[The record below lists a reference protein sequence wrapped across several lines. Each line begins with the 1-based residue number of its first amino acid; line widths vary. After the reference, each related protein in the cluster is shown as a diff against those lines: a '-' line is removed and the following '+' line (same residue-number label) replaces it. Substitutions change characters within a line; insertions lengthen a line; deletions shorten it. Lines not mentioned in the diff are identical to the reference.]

1 MKTILKTR
9 IRASVC
15 IFACIAIGFTY
26 TFKPFFKGI
35 IIDGNSMSPTYEDKE
50 WVLMHKRS
58 YLGKDWIPDCGD
70 IVVVL
75 FADENMCKRVIGL
88 PGDTINIRE
97 GRVYINDSK
106 TSAGYAF
113 GKITFMYEK
122 RPGESE
128 ENILETTI
136 IVPEGYVWAIGD
148 NRQESWYGVIPL
160 KDIIGRVIW

>member
-15 IFACIAIGFTY
+15 IFACIAIGFTC

-35 IIDGNSMSPTYEDKE
+35 IIDGDSMVPTYVDKE
-50 WVLMHKRS
+50 WVLTHKRS
-58 YLGKDWIPDCGD
+58 YLGRDWIPDRGD

-75 FADENMCKRVIGL
+75 LADENMCKRVIGL
-88 PGDTINIRE
+88 PGDTINIKD
-97 GRVYINDSK
+97 GRVYINNSK
-106 TSAGYAF
+106 APDGYAF
-113 GKITFMYEK
+113 GKITFTYET
-122 RPGESE
+122 RPGESV

-136 IVPEGYVWAIGD
+136 IVPKGYIWAIGD

-160 KDIIGRVIW
+160 NNVIGRAVW